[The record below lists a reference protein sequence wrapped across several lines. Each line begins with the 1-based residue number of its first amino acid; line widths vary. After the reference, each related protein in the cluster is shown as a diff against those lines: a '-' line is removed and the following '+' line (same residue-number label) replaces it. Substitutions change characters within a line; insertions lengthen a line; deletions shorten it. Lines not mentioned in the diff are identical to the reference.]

1 MLCKRG
7 LCHHAVSVCVS
18 VTFVHSVKTNKDIF
32 KKISALGSHTIL
44 VFPYETL
51 WQYSDGKFPNGDVSC
66 RWGRQK
72 SRFWANIWLH
82 CILWTILVASAIH
95 LAATHHG
102 EFITLVAGKRP
113 SLLMAGNNDEGMTR
127 SLNVTPKTTEQH
139 LIVRGDKFVAYV

>member
-1 MLCKRG
+1 MRCP
-7 LCHHAVSVCVS
+7 SVCLS
-18 VTFVHSVKTNKDIF
+18 RSYILLKRI
-32 KKISALGSHTIL
+32 KISSKKFQRWVATPFWCFRTKRYGN
-44 VFPYETL
+44 L

-66 RWGRQK
+66 RLGRQK

-82 CILWTILVASAIH
+82 CILWTIPVASAIH